1 MPCGVILSTALL
13 LNEIKKKKK
22 NKKNKNKNE
31 NKKYRCGVYLPRCD
45 VLDVCALAESSAG
58 LWSIW
63 DSGRS
68 VDADVTAERD
78 SASSTSDIATTM
90 TMPMKTE

>member
-1 MPCGVILSTALL
+1 MLSTALL
-13 LNEIKKKKK
+13 LKEMKTKRKKKKKKK
-22 NKKNKNKNE
+22 NE
-31 NKKYRCGVYLPRCD
+31 NMEYRCGVYLPRCD

-78 SASSTSDIATTM
+78 SASSTSDIATT